1 MGLCEYWYMI
11 EYSMVGIEHI
21 NPRTPSRAPAHA
33 GARGRTRAHAGAR
46 GLTRAHADARRGTPA
61 GHITTFTKEGH

>member
-46 GLTRAHADARRGTPA
+46 GRTRAHAGLHEIIACFNASTV
-61 GHITTFTKEGH
+61 K